1 MTTPRP
7 NKPVLAGLMRGVQP
21 PAPEP
26 GPAPVPPVPQS
37 PVPQSP
43 VPPSGGT
50 GLGALV
56 EAARARRAPA
66 AAPSRAVTV
75 RLPVGLLERVD
86 RLVFE
91 TGVKMQDFFERALE
105 AAVEAVEAALPRR
118 R

>member
-21 PAPEP
+21 PAAER

-37 PVPQSP
+37 PVPQSSAAQAP

-75 RLPVGLLERVD
+75 RLPAGLL
-86 RLVFE
+86 
-91 TGVKMQDFFERALE
+91 
-105 AAVEAVEAALPRR
+105 
-118 R
+118 